1 MKRNATG
8 NQILELLKTSYPKA
22 KVALDFQSP
31 WELLVAVIL
40 AAQCTDVRVNMVTPV
55 LFAKFKTVGDMAV
68 ADIKDVEKIIA
79 SCGFY
84 HNKAKNIIAAAR
96 QILDNHGGVVPSTM
110 AELVALPG
118 VARKTANVV
127 LGNAYGVIEG
137 IAIDTHM
144 IRLTQRLRLVDLDA
158 IGGKD
163 IHTFKKGAK
172 TIVDFK
178 KDADPVKIE
187 RDLMSWLPKSEWLAA
202 TYRIVD
208 HGRAV
213 CKAQNPKCDACILQ
227 AHCPASRV

>member
-8 NQILELLKTSYPKA
+8 NQILELLKQSYPKA
-22 KVALDFQSP
+22 KVALDFRSP

-55 LFAKFKTVGDMAV
+55 LFSRFQTVGDMAT
-68 ADIKDVEKIIA
+68 ADIKEVEKIIA

-84 HNKAKNIIAAAR
+84 HNKAKNIIAAAG
-96 QILDNHGGVVPSTM
+96 QIVDKHGGVVPKTM
-110 AELVALPG
+110 GELVALPG

-144 IRLTQRLRLVDLDA
+144 IRLTQRLRLVDIDA

-163 IHTFKKGAK
+163 VHEFTKDGKK
-172 TIVDFK
+172 ILDFK

-187 RDLMSWLPKSEWLAA
+187 NDLMNWLPKDEWLAT

-213 CKAQNPKCDACILQ
+213 CKAQNPKCGECILQ
-227 AHCPASRV
+227 SLCPASRV